1 MPVALG
7 VPALAARMCPIRQ
20 LRRARRDSSGAPVRR
35 GWEDQTRDGTDTIM
49 SQTNVTRT
57 TDPAW
62 CAEEDHI
69 LDAWLASLGASDFE
83 HILSRLAEK
92 PGLLTTAR
100 EQSA

>member
-1 MPVALG
+1 
-7 VPALAARMCPIRQ
+7 
-20 LRRARRDSSGAPVRR
+20 
-35 GWEDQTRDGTDTIM
+35 M

-57 TDPAW
+57 TGPAW

-69 LDAWLASLGASDFE
+69 LDAWLASLGASEFE